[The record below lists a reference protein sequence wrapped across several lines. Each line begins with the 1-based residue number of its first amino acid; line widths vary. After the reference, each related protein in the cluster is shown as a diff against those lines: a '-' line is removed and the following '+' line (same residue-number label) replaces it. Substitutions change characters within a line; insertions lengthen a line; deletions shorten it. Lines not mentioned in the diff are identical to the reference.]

1 MAQEFVK
8 PIFVKHIDQL
18 AVKSYSTREEMGKAV
33 GMEVADLLRKLLAS
47 QRRVNVVFAAAP
59 SQNEFLET
67 LSGEQGIDWSRVTA
81 MHMDEYIGLSPEA
94 PQRFGNYLRE
104 HIFCKV
110 NPGAVH
116 YLDGNAKD
124 LEEECVRYANVLREN
139 PVDVVCAGIGENGHL
154 AFNDPGVA
162 DFLDTALVKIVELN
176 QTCRQQQVNDGCF
189 EEISE
194 VPKHALTLTIPALMA
209 SRWVHC
215 TVPGPTKAE
224 AIKLTL
230 NSSITDDVPA
240 TILRV
245 HPRANLYIDADSASK
260 WKEANLTIELREK

>member
-8 PIFVKHIDQL
+8 PISVKHTDQL
-18 AVKSYSTREEMGKAV
+18 AVKSYSTREETGKAA
-33 GMEVADLLRKLLAS
+33 GLEVADLLRKLLAS
-47 QRRVNVVFAAAP
+47 QQRVNVVFAAAP

-67 LSGEQGIDWSRVTA
+67 LFGEKGIDWSRVTA
-81 MHMDEYIGLSPEA
+81 MHMDEYIGLSPDA

-104 HIFCKV
+104 HIFDRV
-110 NPGAVH
+110 YPGAVH
-116 YLDGNAKD
+116 YLEGNAED
-124 LEEECVRYANVLREN
+124 LDEECARYTNLLREN
-139 PVDVVCAGIGENGHL
+139 PVDIVCAGIGENGHL

-162 DFLDTALVKIVELN
+162 DFVDTALVKVVELD

-209 SRWVHC
+209 SRWIYC
-215 TVPGPTKAE
+215 MVPGPTKAE

-230 NSSITDDVPA
+230 RGSITDQVPA

-245 HPRANLYIDADSASK
+245 HPRANLYIDSGSAAK
-260 WKEANLTIELREK
+260 WKDA